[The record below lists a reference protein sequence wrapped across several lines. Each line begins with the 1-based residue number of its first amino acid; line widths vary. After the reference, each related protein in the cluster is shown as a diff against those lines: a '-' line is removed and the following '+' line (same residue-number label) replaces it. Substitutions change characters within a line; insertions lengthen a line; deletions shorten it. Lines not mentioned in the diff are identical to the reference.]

1 MCFDGTCL
9 QEVSVPSVSDSR
21 THLQL
26 KPAKPPHVTETV
38 CDVAADLPHGVYSV
52 SVLHSLLGKIRY

>member
-9 QEVSVPSVSDSR
+9 QEVSVPSVSDSLT
-21 THLQL
+21 THSQL

-52 SVLHSLLGKIRY
+52 SVLHSLHAKN